1 MANLVR
7 LKQLEQPEL
16 SGFILD
22 VTDQS
27 YYPSNN
33 PSGYISDL
41 LSEND
46 FIVLSGNLTN
56 TGSSL
61 VSSIQS
67 TQTSLSGFVISTGT
81 FLNSRID
88 SVSGDLVTTNLDVYT
103 VSGQVQSTVNSF
115 SGFKIEVSGSI
126 SGEVSGLN
134 ISINQASGAL
144 NTKINNVK

>member
-61 VSSIQS
+61 ASSIQS

-115 SGFKIEVSGSI
+115 SGFKIEVSG
-126 SGEVSGLN
+126 
-134 ISINQASGAL
+134 
-144 NTKINNVK
+144 